1 MIADRRYVLRML
13 KTIIDKLLDAV
24 CSEQWEPTIKDRAL
38 VMRRRLPGRWEYR
51 APTSEEMEEAATWQ
65 AIK

>member
-1 MIADRRYVLRML
+1 MIADWRYVLRML
-13 KTIIDKLLDAV
+13 KTLLNKLMDAIG
-24 CSEQWEPTIKDRAL
+24 SRHWEPTIKDRAL

-51 APTSEEMEEAATWQ
+51 APTSEEMEEEIMRQ